1 MGARHS
7 RILAGV
13 PGRDTLFNM
22 ILVTVTQL
30 SSTCESKRG
39 RGGDGGG
46 VMGIDTVRLIE
57 KKRAPAES
65 VQKQ

>member
-1 MGARHS
+1 
-7 RILAGV
+7 
-13 PGRDTLFNM
+13 M